1 MDLNRFYD
9 LSPRQWSN
17 VVDGH
22 TKSIIDQK
30 RINAEAGYVFA
41 KANNGGKLNSYLKA
55 LDVQESKIG
64 KTDEELEQ
72 DKAYK
77 KAVHER
83 QRADMSQWYKAVNGS
98 NNTEK
103 EESDE

>member
-1 MDLNRFYD
+1 MN
-9 LSPRQWSN
+9 
-17 VVDGH
+17 GH
-22 TKSIIDQK
+22 TKSILDQK
-30 RINAEAGYVFA
+30 RINAEAGYIFA

-64 KTDEELEQ
+64 KTDKELEQ